1 MVQVIKTFKPFKK
14 GYERFELLELLER
27 LKPLSFEVF
36 SLERFDANS
45 LEAYSEFL
53 KPL

>member
-1 MVQVIKTFKPFKK
+1 MVQVIKTFKPFKRDSS
-14 GYERFELLELLER
+14 GLNLELLER

-36 SLERFDANS
+36 PLERFDANS

>member
-1 MVQVIKTFKPFKK
+1 MVQVIKTFKPFKRDSSGLNYWNYWK
-14 GYERFELLELLER
+14 

-36 SLERFDANS
+36 PLERFDANS

>member
-1 MVQVIKTFKPFKK
+1 MVQVVKTFKPFKRF
-14 GYERFELLELLER
+14 ERFER
-27 LKPLSFEVF
+27 LKPLERLELLSFEVF
-36 SLERFDANS
+36 LLERFDANS

>member
-1 MVQVIKTFKPFKK
+1 MVQVIKTFKPFK
-14 GYERFELLELLER
+14 GFERFELLELLER

-36 SLERFDANS
+36 PLERFDANS